1 MKISDAI
8 QILNITNYTVDTI
21 NKISYNELKKHYH
34 IQSLIYHPDK
44 NVCTKDST
52 LLFQEIANA
61 YHFLKELLFNSDS
74 DENSNNI
81 YNE

>member
-44 NVCTKDST
+44 NNGTI
-52 LLFQEIANA
+52 EP
-61 YHFLKELLFNSDS
+61 LKK
-74 DENSNNI
+74 I
-81 YNE
+81 RGRQ